1 MIPFCAKSTE
11 LGQPHKMLRSLRYV
25 HVHVYI
31 HVHVHVTCNVH
42 VHNCTFYIFRR
53 LLFLAPDNFLTQ
65 PAGVGDIIPYSYVL
79 NLLFSYA
86 PPGMKSP
93 HQVCKLLPLPHPPQ
107 CIDKVHYYYYYY
119 YIFLRSRVGQSR
131 SIVCGWII
139 TCKRRTGSHSF
150 GESMCVVHVIPLS
163 TCNFCADREIES
175 TICGCVSKLSAEF
188 T

>member
-1 MIPFCAKSTE
+1 
-11 LGQPHKMLRSLRYV
+11 MLRSLRY
-25 HVHVYI
+25 VHVYI
-31 HVHVHVTCNVH
+31 HVHVHVTCNVR
-42 VHNCTFYIFRR
+42 VHNFAFYIFRR

-65 PAGVGDIIPYSYVL
+65 PAGVGDVIPYSYVL

-107 CIDKVHYYYYYY
+107 CINKVHDYYY
-119 YIFLRSRVGQSR
+119 YIALRSRVGQSR

-150 GESMCVVHVIPLS
+150 GESMSVVHVIPLS
-163 TCNFCADREIES
+163 TCNFCVIFVLI
-175 TICGCVSKLSAEF
+175 TKLNPPFCGCVSKLSAKF
-188 T
+188 TDRQKMSWELKQTFSK

>member
-1 MIPFCAKSTE
+1 M
-11 LGQPHKMLRSLRYV
+11 
-25 HVHVYI
+25 
-31 HVHVHVTCNVH
+31 HVTCNVH
-42 VHNCTFYIFRR
+42 VHNFAFYIFRR

-65 PAGVGDIIPYSYVL
+65 PAGVGDVIPYSYVL

-107 CIDKVHYYYYYY
+107 CLNEVHDYYYY
-119 YIFLRSRVGQSR
+119 YIALRSRVGQSR

-150 GESMCVVHVIPLS
+150 GESMSVVHVIPLS
-163 TCNFCADREIES
+163 TCNFVLFFVL
-175 TICGCVSKLSAEF
+175 TTKLNPPFCGCVSKLSTKF